1 MNPFLKLAYNHGVQ
15 QALRD
20 LEKQG
25 AFYDDVAALARRS
38 KYKPKPSPAYS
49 ASRLPGP
56 RRFIPLPTIS
66 EASLAREAQITADLE
81 ARANEYIEALKA
93 MGSGSIH

>member
-1 MNPFLKLAYNHGVQ
+1 MNHFLKLAYNHGVQ
-15 QALRD
+15 QALAD

-25 AFYDDVAALARRS
+25 AFYDDMARFVR
-38 KYKPKPSPAYS
+38 KNYHDFVPTHS

-56 RRFIPLPTIS
+56 SRFIPQRTIS

-93 MGSGSIH
+93 MGRGSIH